1 MKTPLLS
8 ICIRCKDG
16 RESIEKTRGGKRFAD
31 KLLNSTIKNE
41 FKLRGVK
48 CMSQCKRP
56 CIISLTSENCFTYI
70 FGDLDPNINNQID
83 SIIKFVSIYRTKDEG
98 FVTRN
103 ERPEL
108 LKTNI
113 LGRLPPLMSKS
124 TLIDNFDEDKLLEK
138 GL

>member
-1 MKTPLLS
+1 M
-8 ICIRCKDG
+8 
-16 RESIEKTRGGKRFAD
+16 
-31 KLLNSTIKNE
+31 
-41 FKLRGVK
+41 
-48 CMSQCKRP
+48 
-56 CIISLTSENCFTYI
+56 
-70 FGDLDPNINNQID
+70 
-83 SIIKFVSIYRTKDEG
+83 SIYRTKDEG

-138 GL
+138 GLMDNFLE